1 MLFYNICF
9 QEFETLRDDTMKKIT
24 KSHQDL
30 DRNLLQS
37 IIGSYKDQQAQLL
50 KKRMAEV
57 CRTDDSLMQKLKERM
72 NKKDKV

>member
-24 KSHQDL
+24 KNHQDL

-37 IIGSYKDQQAQLL
+37 IIGSYKDQQVQLL